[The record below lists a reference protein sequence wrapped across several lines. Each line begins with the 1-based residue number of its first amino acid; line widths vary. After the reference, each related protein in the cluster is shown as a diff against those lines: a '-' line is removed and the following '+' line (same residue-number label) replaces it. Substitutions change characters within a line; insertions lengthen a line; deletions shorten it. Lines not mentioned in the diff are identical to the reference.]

1 MDVQNSQGVK
11 AQLDEVLST
20 CPSVI
25 YSMSFEGD
33 TPVVDWISKNIET
46 ITGYPISD
54 IIKPGQWTQLIHPQ
68 DRVVESE
75 ADQALL
81 KNGSLNYEYRV
92 RYADGQ
98 YRWIWDQMRILH
110 YADGRPRRIV
120 GSWHDI
126 TREKSMNLALKQRD
140 QLLSRLSKW
149 VPGMLYQ
156 MIMEPDG
163 HCYFPF
169 VSAGIQDIFGVSP
182 EAVAE
187 DGEIATRHIH
197 PEDRNHF
204 HRSIQKSARQL
215 RTWHCDFRIQHS
227 RRGLRWARGE
237 AAPEL
242 LADGNIQWHGHI
254 SDATEQK
261 NLENALKEQRLR
273 LQQLAHYD
281 PLTGLPNRA
290 LFADRIYM
298 AIEQAKRKKQ
308 CLAVVYID
316 LDNFKPVNDT
326 LGHSAG
332 DQLLQKVAKRL
343 LKSVRNTDTVAR
355 VGGDEFVLLIAD
367 TGPHGYMRSVK
378 EIINFIRRPIPIQKQ
393 LIELSAS
400 IGIATYPE
408 DETEPDVLVRYADLA
423 MYKAKEKGRNQI
435 CHFHD
440 LNQ

>member
-1 MDVQNSQGVK
+1 MDVQNRQGIK
-11 AQLDEVLST
+11 AQLHEVLST

-25 YSMSFEGD
+25 YSMSYQGD
-33 TPVVDWISKNIET
+33 KPVVDWISENIER
-46 ITGYPISD
+46 ITGHPIKK
-54 IIKPGQWTQLIHPQ
+54 IVKPGWWAQLIHPE
-68 DRVVESE
+68 DRIVESE

-81 KNGSLNYEYRV
+81 MHGSLSYEYRI

-98 YRWIWDQMRILH
+98 YRWIHDQMRVLH
-110 YADGRPRRIV
+110 HANGSPRRIV
-120 GSWHDI
+120 GSWHDV
-126 TREKSMNLALKQRD
+126 TQEKSMTMALKQRD
-140 QLLSRLSKW
+140 QLLSKLSKW

-156 MIMEPDG
+156 MILKPNG
-163 HCYFPF
+163 KCYFPY
-169 VSAGIQDIFGVSP
+169 VSAGIQEIYGVSP
-182 EAVAE
+182 EAVVE
-187 DGEIATRHIH
+187 DADIAFRHIH
-197 PEDRNHF
+197 PADYDVF
-204 HRSIQKSARQL
+204 QRSIKESARQL
-215 RTWHCDFRIQHS
+215 RTWYCDFRIQHNK
-227 RRGLRWARGE
+227 RGLRWARGE

-242 LADGNIQWHGHI
+242 LADGSILWHGHI

-290 LFADRIYM
+290 LFSDRIYM
-298 AIEQAKRKKQ
+298 AIEHAKRKNQ

-326 LGHSAG
+326 LGHAAG
-332 DQLLQKVAKRL
+332 DQLLQQVAKRL

-367 TGPHGYMRSVK
+367 TGAHGYMRSVN
-378 EIINFIRRPIPIQKQ
+378 EIIDFIRHPIQLQKQ
-393 LIELSAS
+393 SIALSAS

-408 DETEPDVLVRYADLA
+408 DETEPDALVRYADLA

-440 LNQ
+440 LAQ

>member
-1 MDVQNSQGVK
+1 MEVQNSQGIK

-25 YSMSFEGD
+25 YTMSYQND
-33 TPVVDWISKNIET
+33 IPVVDWISENIES
-46 ITGYPISD
+46 ITGHPIKK
-54 IIKPGQWTQLIHPQ
+54 ITEPGWWTQNIHPDDQ
-68 DRVVESE
+68 VVESE
-75 ADQALL
+75 ANEALL
-81 KNGSLNYEYRV
+81 KHGSLSYEYRI

-98 YRWIWDQMRILH
+98 YRWIYDQMRVLRH
-110 YADGRPRRIV
+110 SDGSPRRIV

-126 TREKSMNLALKQRD
+126 TREKSMTMALEQRD

-156 MIMEPDG
+156 MIMQPDG
-163 HCYFPF
+163 RCYFPY
-169 VSAGIQDIFGVSP
+169 VSAGIQDIYGVSP
-182 EAVAE
+182 DAVAE
-187 DGEIATRHIH
+187 DAEIAIRHIH
-197 PEDRNHF
+197 PADKELF
-204 HRSIQKSARQL
+204 HRSIQESARQL
-215 RTWHCDFRIQHS
+215 RTWHCDFRIQHNK
-227 RRGLRWARGE
+227 RGLRWARGE

-242 LADGNIQWHGHI
+242 LADGNILWHGHI

-298 AIEQAKRKKQ
+298 AIEQAKRKHQ

-332 DQLLQKVAKRL
+332 DQLLQQVAKRL

-355 VGGDEFVLLIAD
+355 IGGDEFVLLIAD
-367 TGPHGYMRSVK
+367 TGPHGYMRSINQ
-378 EIINFIRRPIPIQKQ
+378 IIDFIRRPIPLQNQ
-393 LIELSAS
+393 SVELSAS
-400 IGIATYPE
+400 IGIATYPQ
-408 DETEPDVLVRYADLA
+408 DETEPDALVRYADLA

-440 LNQ
+440 LSQ